1 MICLEVIPA
10 QFSGTNGSND
20 FSFAYSTKNA
30 RQFCTSLQYPCG
42 LDFLED
48 FCSERITNNVG
59 RGK

>member
-20 FSFAYSTKNA
+20 LSFANLTKNA

-42 LDFLED
+42 LVFLEA
-48 FCSERITNNVG
+48 FCIERITS
-59 RGK
+59 RKR